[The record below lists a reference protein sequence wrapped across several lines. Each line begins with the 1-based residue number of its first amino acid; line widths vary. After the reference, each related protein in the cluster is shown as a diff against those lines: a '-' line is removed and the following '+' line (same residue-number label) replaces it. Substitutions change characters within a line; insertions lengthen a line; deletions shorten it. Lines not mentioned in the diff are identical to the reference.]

1 MMADRRR
8 MKAMASQTKAMQ
20 KKISVVDSDETQKTV
35 PLLADTAGFATDE
48 DGTCPIREVLDRV
61 GDTWSLLV
69 ILNLQ
74 QGTVRF
80 NALRRLIEGISQ
92 RMLTVTLRSLER
104 DGLVLRI
111 VRPTSPPEV
120 EYSLTPLGM
129 SLAKPIDSLGQW
141 AVDNRHMMRE
151 ERARFDAQQ

>member
-1 MMADRRR
+1 MT
-8 MKAMASQTKAMQ
+8 SQAKTAQ
-20 KKISVVDSDETQKTV
+20 KKNSATQSDEAEKNTL
-35 PLLADTAGFATDE
+35 PLLAETAGFVTDE
-48 DGTCPIREVLDRV
+48 NGTCPIREVLDRV

-80 NALRRLIEGISQ
+80 NALRRQVEGISQ

-120 EYSLTPLGM
+120 EYSLTALGM

>member
-1 MMADRRR
+1 
-8 MKAMASQTKAMQ
+8 MQ
-20 KKISVVDSDETQKTV
+20 ENEQSTL
-35 PLLADTAGFATDE
+35 PLLAETAGFTPDE

-74 QGTVRF
+74 QGTTRF
-80 NALRRLIEGISQ
+80 NALRRLVEGISQ

-120 EYSLTPLGM
+120 EYSLTALGM
-129 SLAKPIDSLGQW
+129 SLAKPIDGLGQW
-141 AVDNRHMMRE
+141 AVENRRLMRN
-151 ERARFDAQQ
+151 ERARFDAAQD

>member
-1 MMADRRR
+1 MTSQA
-8 MKAMASQTKAMQ
+8 KAAQ
-20 KKISVVDSDETQKTV
+20 KKISVVHSDETEPNA
-35 PLLADTAGFATDE
+35 PLLAETAGFATDE
-48 DGTCPIREVLDRV
+48 NGTCPIREVLDRV

-74 QGTVRF
+74 QGTIRF
-80 NALRRLIEGISQ
+80 NALRRLVEGISQ

-151 ERARFDAQQ
+151 ERARFDAQQNG